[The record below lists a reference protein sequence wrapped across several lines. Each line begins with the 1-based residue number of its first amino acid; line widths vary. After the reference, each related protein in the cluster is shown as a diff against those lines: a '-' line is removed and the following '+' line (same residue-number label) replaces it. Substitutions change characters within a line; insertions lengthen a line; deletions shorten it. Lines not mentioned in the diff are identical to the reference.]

1 MYWNVNC
8 AKKSLIYIII
18 LVFIFY
24 PPSATKPKA
33 LVHKDHTDPCTVINY
48 MRKLRN
54 ILLQESRI
62 LNLTIIIT
70 GFKTKFF
77 YFWQTFFDIFLQCT
91 YRIVF
96 LNWNQSPLG
105 KLLGRVRP
113 CRTGYQQSGVGT
125 HKLPTIGWA
134 QKLPTNSKTYPLLF
148 WKYPQN
154 SSSLPLI

>member
-62 LNLTIIIT
+62 LHLTIIIT
-70 GFKTKFF
+70 GFKTKILN
-77 YFWQTFFDIFLQCT
+77 FWQTFFDIFLQCS
-91 YRIVF
+91 Y
-96 LNWNQSPLG
+96 G

-148 WKYPQN
+148 
-154 SSSLPLI
+154 